1 MSTIKAL
8 ATSMAILVFAA
19 SVTTAAKAQEVV
31 SLPQAKAKAA
41 LMGKDC
47 LNQGYLLSKVTKV
60 SAMTP
65 KEFFKYFGAKIPAG
79 TTQIMF
85 HGNVPNHRP
94 GGMGLGPVSGVVAA
108 ADFKEYVGTPLCLVD
123 PEGLD

>member
-8 ATSMAILVFAA
+8 ATSVAILVFAA
-19 SVTTAAKAQEVV
+19 SVTTAVKAQEVV

-47 LNQGYLLSKVTKV
+47 LNQGFLLSKVTKV

-65 KEFFKYFGAKIPAG
+65 KEFFKYLGVKIPAG

-85 HGNVPNHRP
+85 YGNVPNHRP
-94 GGMGLGPVSGVVAA
+94 GGMGLGPVSGVVTA